1 MAGAKT
7 GRGGLQGGL
16 RRIDL
21 SRLTGCN
28 IETIRYYESIG
39 LMPDPPR
46 SAKGYRIYSS
56 EHVTRLG
63 FVIRARA
70 LGFTLEEIRGLLTL
84 VEGGRHSC
92 AEVRDLASQHL
103 ENVRE
108 KIRDL
113 RRVESV
119 LATTIGQCSGTDAPD
134 CPVIEALGG
143 TFA

>member
-1 MAGAKT
+1 MV
-7 GRGGLQGGL
+7 RPNSPHRGL

-21 SRLTGCN
+21 SRQTGCN
-28 IETIRYYESIG
+28 IETIRYYETIG

-46 SAKGYRIYSS
+46 SPKGYRIYSN
-56 EHVTRLG
+56 EHVSRLN
-63 FVIRARA
+63 FVMRARA
-70 LGFTLEEIRGLLTL
+70 LGFTLDEIRGLLAL
-84 VEGGRHSC
+84 VDGGRHSC

-113 RRVESV
+113 RRVETV

-134 CPVIEALGG
+134 CPVIEALSDSL
-143 TFA
+143 A